1 MAAASGDPRA
11 AKAQGIVREVCR
23 AVEGRVAPRRG
34 GRAQAAGRGAPELR
48 ARPSR
53 GRQGNRGSGRSVGT
67 RASSPRRPRPRARH
81 PEGTEPLGTPVR
93 PEKRAPPGGQHRSP
107 PSLTAPVWDSKP
119 AVMERRGGRGD
130 PGTGAR
136 GNSGFWTRPCA
147 RCWDCEPPRFPAELA
162 GSERARRRGVPGKG
176 GSRGCRGTRG
186 GLGRRVGAQ
195 RGAPGRDPAGQA
207 QGGLM
212 LVLPE
217 RLRSRLL
224 QGPNGRL
231 KWGRGLG
238 TAISG
243 PNAAKAIDGLRN
255 STPLTS

>member
-11 AKAQGIVREVCR
+11 AKAQGIVREGCR
-23 AVEGRVAPRRG
+23 AVEGRVAPRRS

-67 RASSPRRPRPRARH
+67 RASLPRRPRPRARH
-81 PEGTEPLGTPVR
+81 PEGTEPLGTRVR
-93 PEKRAPPGGQHRSP
+93 SEKRAPPGGQHRSP
-107 PSLTAPVWDSKP
+107 PSLTVPVWDSKQ

-130 PGTGAR
+130 PGIGAR
-136 GNSGFWTRPCA
+136 GNSGFWTRPC
-147 RCWDCEPPRFPAELA
+147 WDCEPPRFPGA
-162 GSERARRRGVPGKG
+162 GRFRARQETRSAWERGI
-176 GSRGCRGTRG
+176 SRVSEYPR
-186 GLGRRVGAQ
+186 GLGRRVGAR
-195 RGAPGRDPAGQA
+195 RGAPGRDPEGQA

-231 KWGRGLG
+231 K
-238 TAISG
+238 
-243 PNAAKAIDGLRN
+243 
-255 STPLTS
+255 

>member
-107 PSLTAPVWDSKP
+107 PSLTAPVWDSKQ
-119 AVMERRGGRGD
+119 AVMERRGGGE
-130 PGTGAR
+130 T
-136 GNSGFWTRPCA
+136 
-147 RCWDCEPPRFPAELA
+147 
-162 GSERARRRGVPGKG
+162 
-176 GSRGCRGTRG
+176 
-186 GLGRRVGAQ
+186 
-195 RGAPGRDPAGQA
+195 
-207 QGGLM
+207 
-212 LVLPE
+212 
-217 RLRSRLL
+217 
-224 QGPNGRL
+224 
-231 KWGRGLG
+231 RGLG
-238 TAISG
+238 PGGIPGSGRVPAHAAGTASRPASPRSWQVPSAPG
-243 PNAAKAIDGLRN
+243 DAECLGKGDLEGVGVPEGAWDAGWALRGERRGGI
-255 STPLTS
+255 PRVKPRAG

>member
-11 AKAQGIVREVCR
+11 AKAQGIVREGCR

-67 RASSPRRPRPRARH
+67 RASLPRRPRPRARH

-93 PEKRAPPGGQHRSP
+93 PEKRALPGGQHRSP
-107 PSLTAPVWDSKP
+107 PFLTVPVWDSKQ

-147 RCWDCEPPRFPAELA
+147 GCWDCEPPRFPGA
-162 GSERARRRGVPGKG
+162 GRFRARQETRSAWERGISRVSGYPRGPGTAG
-176 GSRGCRGTRG
+176 GRSEGSAWAGSRGSS
-186 GLGRRVGAQ
+186 
-195 RGAPGRDPAGQA
+195 PGRADAGPPRA
-207 QGGLM
+207 A
-212 LVLPE
+212 PIKA
-217 RLRSRLL
+217 
-224 QGPNGRL
+224 PP
-231 KWGRGLG
+231 G
-238 TAISG
+238 TKRETKMG
-243 PNAAKAIDGLRN
+243 
-255 STPLTS
+255 